1 MHPSYLLNKHG
12 LRSALF
18 SVTLLVILGTA
29 GCGEQSGTPPQ
40 SPPTPTQAPA
50 ETPTGTP
57 TNTPSETPTLS
68 PTETPTLSPTA
79 TPTLTPTETPTP
91 TATETP
97 TSTPTT
103 TPTSTP
109 TTTPTRTLTKTP
121 LPQSSGIYDFAN
133 GCFAVQQVSGSA
145 NARFLGRMASGE
157 GYAFSAEQPATATPF
172 FLKASALGTYL
183 LYDEAGGYLTSDGT
197 ALTRATVLESDM
209 TNGDDTFVSEAEWEL
224 ERAAANGEFYL
235 RHRKSGRL
243 LADGGLA
250 DSVDAATVLTLTAQT
265 GCVTFPEESTFVEG
279 QVEPRQFPD
288 GSLFG
293 ILDAH
298 EHILANFGFGG
309 GGIYHGAP
317 FHRLGVQHALPDCT
331 RSHGTEG
338 RTDLFGYF
346 VDHGSN
352 AGLQFVIDAG
362 TTGRTPEF
370 NHATAGYPDFT
381 DWPNAPSRSTHQVL
395 YYKWIERAYLGGLR
409 LMVQHA
415 VSNQVICNLLGDS
428 HIEPTRYSCN
438 DMVAV
443 DREVTEIYNMQD
455 YIDAQAGGPGKG
467 WFRIV
472 TTPAQARD
480 VIRTGKMA
488 VVLGIETSVLFDC
501 FLTPTADHPR
511 CSEDDVVARLSS
523 YYDRGVRA
531 IFPVHKFDNGFSA
544 GDGHKVGGMIEAGNV
559 LLTGNFNNFTD
570 QCDSNDATVFDG
582 GPMVF
587 PGLNMPREDYF
598 APPPN
603 DFTDWFLHPLETL
616 SPLLPRLLKPQIPG
630 VSNHCQRAGLTP
642 LGEFLIRQLMLKG
655 MIIELDHLPRKSYK
669 RAFELIQANDYP
681 AAGTHGN
688 DNFGRLYT
696 LGGISTGGF
705 STCRS
710 PGARATVDDG
720 YQQKVQRIRDNGGFP
735 ALGFGFDLN
744 GFAGAPGPRFGPG
757 HCGTPQTDP
766 VTYPFTSYAGD
777 VTFSQSKVGQ
787 RTLDFNTEGMVHIGL
802 LPDWIEDIRRDGVS
816 DTELEPLFKSAEG
829 YIRMWEK
836 AEDRGAALRTSG
848 VM

>member
-1 MHPSYLLNKHG
+1 M
-12 LRSALF
+12 
-18 SVTLLVILGTA
+18 
-29 GCGEQSGTPPQ
+29 
-40 SPPTPTQAPA
+40 
-50 ETPTGTP
+50 
-57 TNTPSETPTLS
+57 NTS
-68 PTETPTLSPTA
+68 TETPTNSPTVTSTGTPSPTSALSA
-79 TPTLTPTETPTP
+79 TPT
-91 TATETP
+91 
-97 TSTPTT
+97 
-103 TPTSTP
+103 
-109 TTTPTRTLTKTP
+109 
-121 LPQSSGIYDFAN
+121 PQPPSIYSFAN
-133 GCFAVQQVSGSA
+133 GCFAVQQVPSSETS
-145 NARFLGRMASGE
+145 RFLARAAAGE

-172 FLKASALGTYL
+172 FLKPSALGTYL
-183 LYDEAGGYLTSDGT
+183 LYDEAGGYLTSDGA
-197 ALTRATVLESDM
+197 ALTRATVLQSDV
-209 TNGDDTFVSEAEWEL
+209 TTGDDDFVSEAEWAL
-224 ERAAANGEFYL
+224 EPAATNGRFYQL
-235 RHRKSGRL
+235 RHRKSGGL
-243 LADGGLA
+243 LADAGLVASAGG
-250 DSVDAATVLTLTAQT
+250 AAVLNLVART
-265 GCVTFPEESTFVEG
+265 GCATFPEESTWTAGDVA
-279 QVEPRQFPD
+279 PRQFAD

-293 ILDAH
+293 FVDAH

-317 FHRLGVQHALPDCT
+317 FHRLGVQHALPDCS
-331 RSHGTEG
+331 RSHGVEG

-346 VDHGSN
+346 VDNGSN
-352 AGLQFVIDAG
+352 ASLQFVIDAG

-381 DWPNAPSRSTHQVL
+381 DWPNAPFRSTHQVM

-438 DMVAV
+438 EMVAV
-443 DREVTEIYNMQD
+443 DREVSEVYNMQD

-480 VIRTGKMA
+480 VIRNGKMA
-488 VVLGIETSVLFDC
+488 VVLGIETSNLFDC

-511 CSEDDVVARLSS
+511 CSEDDVVARLGA

-544 GDGHKVGGMIEAGNV
+544 GDGHKVGGMIEMGNV
-559 LLTGNFNNFTD
+559 LLTGNFSNFTD
-570 QCDSNDATVFDG
+570 QCDTSVPTVFDR

-587 PGLNMPREDYF
+587 PGLNAPRDDYF

-603 DFTDWFLHPLETL
+603 DFTDWFLNPVQVL
-616 SPLLPRLLKPQIPG
+616 SPLLPRLLEPPIAG
-630 VSNHCQRAGLTP
+630 VADHCQRAGLTP
-642 LGEFLIRQLMLKG
+642 LGEFLIQQLMLRG
-655 MIIELDHLPRKSYK
+655 MIIELDHLPRQSYK

-688 DNFGRLYT
+688 DNFGKLYA

-705 STCRS
+705 STCRAPDS
-710 PGARATVDDG
+710 PATVDDG
-720 YQQKVQRIRDNGGFP
+720 YQAKVQRIRENGGFP

-744 GFAGAPGPRFGPG
+744 GFAGAPGPRFGPKA
-757 HCGTPQTDP
+757 HCGAPQSDP
-766 VTYPFTSYAGD
+766 LTYPFTSYAGD
-777 VTFSQSKVGQ
+777 VTFDQPKVGN

-802 LPDWIEDIRRDGVS
+802 LPDLIEDVRRDGVS
-816 DTELEPLFKSAEG
+816 DADLEPLFKSAEG

-836 AEDRGAALRTSG
+836 AERRGAELRSAG
-848 VM
+848 EM